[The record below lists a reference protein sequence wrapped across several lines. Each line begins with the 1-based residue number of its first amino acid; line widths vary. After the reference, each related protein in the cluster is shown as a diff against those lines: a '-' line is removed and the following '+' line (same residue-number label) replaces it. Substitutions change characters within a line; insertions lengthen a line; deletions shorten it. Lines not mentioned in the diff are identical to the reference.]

1 VLHGDQSVTC
11 LFGQLK
17 HTFRFNPRTML
28 DANTT
33 YLVAIKFYPS
43 WLANVNSSR
52 DKILCQTLN
61 FCGLTIRLN

>member
-1 VLHGDQSVTC
+1 MIRQVLHGDQPVIC

-17 HTFRFNPRTML
+17 HTFRFNPRTVL

-43 WLANVNSSR
+43 WLVIVNSSW
-52 DKILCQTLN
+52 DKIL
-61 FCGLTIRLN
+61 